1 MPKTHTSSNQIKFYC
16 GREMDEV
23 SPLANE
29 VLTNDSYW
37 KRENKVECQRLY
49 IGRINWP
56 SSFKKSN
63 TSISYTDI
71 FPNSLYIFTS
81 IFH

>member
-1 MPKTHTSSNQIKFYC
+1 MIVTGRGKIKSNAKDC
-16 GREMDEV
+16 
-23 SPLANE
+23 
-29 VLTNDSYW
+29 
-37 KRENKVECQRLY
+37 
-49 IGRINWP
+49 IGGINWP

-81 IFH
+81 IFHYTIISIIFYIWSVTSLYTEIKD